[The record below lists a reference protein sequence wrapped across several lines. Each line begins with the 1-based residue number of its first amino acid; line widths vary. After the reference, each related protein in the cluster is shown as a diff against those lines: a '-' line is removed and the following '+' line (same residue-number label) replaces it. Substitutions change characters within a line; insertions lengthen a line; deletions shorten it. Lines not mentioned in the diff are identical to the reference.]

1 MLSKNKNKMNS
12 KQSFK
17 AEIADFKKR
26 GGKFNFSFGDTK
38 IPVTY
43 DEQQDVISVDTPE
56 YTMSVKADYTID
68 LGDNLDVLL
77 NKLLEKYPQ
86 LTY

>member
-1 MLSKNKNKMNS
+1 MNT
-12 KQSFK
+12 KQSIYINTPDYKASMK
-17 AEIADFKKR
+17 AEYS
-26 GGKFNFSFGDTK
+26 N
-38 IPVTY
+38 
-43 DEQQDVISVDTPE
+43 
-56 YTMSVKADYTID
+56 D

>member
-26 GGKFNFSFGDTK
+26 GGKFNFSFGDIR
-38 IPVTY
+38 IPVVY
-43 DEQQDVISVDTPE
+43 DERLDIISVDTPE
-56 YTMSVKADYTID
+56 YNTSVKADYTIN

-77 NKLLEKYPQ
+77 NKLPEKIRN
-86 LTY
+86 

>member
-1 MLSKNKNKMNS
+1 MNS
-12 KQSFK
+12 KQSFE

-26 GGKFNFSFGDTK
+26 GGKFCFSFGETT
-38 IPVTY
+38 IPVCY
-43 DEQQDVISVDTPE
+43 NRQDDVVYIDTP
-56 YTMSVKADYTID
+56 DYNASMKTDYMFD
-68 LGDNLDVLL
+68 LGDNLDTLL

>member
-1 MLSKNKNKMNS
+1 MFTKET
-12 KQSFK
+12 FK
-17 AEIADFKKR
+17 AEIADFKRR

-43 DEQQDVISVDTPE
+43 DEQQDVISVETPE
-56 YTMSVKADYTID
+56 YTTSVKADYSID

>member
-1 MLSKNKNKMNS
+1 MNS

-26 GGKFNFSFGDTK
+26 GGKFNFSFGDKK

-43 DEQQDVISVDTPE
+43 DEQ
-56 YTMSVKADYTID
+56 
-68 LGDNLDVLL
+68 
-77 NKLLEKYPQ
+77 
-86 LTY
+86 

>member
-1 MLSKNKNKMNS
+1 MNS

-17 AEIADFKKR
+17 AEIADFIKR
-26 GGKFNFSFGDTK
+26 GGKFNFSFGDIK

-43 DEQQDVISVDTPE
+43 DELQDVISVDTPE
-56 YTMSVKADYTID
+56 YTTSVKADYSID

-77 NKLLEKYPQ
+77 NKLLDKYPQ

>member
-1 MLSKNKNKMNS
+1 MNN

-26 GGKFNFSFGDTK
+26 GGKFNFSFGDIR
-38 IPVTY
+38 IPVVY
-43 DEQQDVISVDTPE
+43 DEQQDIISVDTPE
-56 YTMSVKADYTID
+56 YNTSDYTIN

-77 NKLLEKYPQ
+77 NKLPEKIRN
-86 LTY
+86 

>member
-1 MLSKNKNKMNS
+1 MFTKET
-12 KQSFK
+12 FK

-26 GGKFNFSFGDTK
+26 GGKFNFSFGNLS

-43 DEQQDVISVDTPE
+43 DVQQDIISVDTPE
-56 YTMSVKADYTID
+56 YSTSVKADYSID

-77 NKLLEKYPQ
+77 NKLLEKYPK

>member
-1 MLSKNKNKMNS
+1 MN

-17 AEIADFKKR
+17 AEIADFKRR
-26 GGKFNFSFGDTK
+26 GGKFNFSFDDIR
-38 IPVTY
+38 IPVVY
-43 DEQQDVISVDTPE
+43 NEQQDVISVDTPE
-56 YTMSVKADYTID
+56 YTTSVKADYSID